1 MAQPII
7 KVENLYKQYRLG
19 TVGTGTLSH
28 DLNRWYHKLM
38 GKEDPYEKISAVN
51 DRTKKD
57 ASSEYVWA
65 LQNINFELNQ
75 GDVLGVIG
83 RNGAGKSTLLKILSK
98 VTAPTKG
105 HIKIRGRI
113 ASLLEVGTGFHGE
126 LTGGEN
132 IYLNGA
138 ILGMTKSEIKSKF
151 DEIVEFSGVG
161 KYVDTP
167 VKRYSSGMYMRLAFA
182 VSAHLDQEILVVDEV
197 LAVGDADFQ
206 KKCIGKM
213 KDVSTQEGRT
223 VLFVSH
229 NMSAVQSLCNK
240 GLLLVNGQVHA
251 NGLIEPIIKEYQTVF
266 NNGFT
271 QEIDLKEHPRK
282 RGIGFIR
289 FDKMT
294 FNSDIYYPDSKFEV
308 SFGLKAFTSPE
319 EIKAMNISI
328 YILDTLGAT
337 IYHMSTLF
345 KEDRRVP
352 FSETNTYKFTI
363 ERLRLSP
370 GTYNMWIWMQGNGIE
385 QDFIDTGIQ
394 FDVSEGNSY
403 DHSNSK
409 IVEGIVQLKFDFD
422 VSSNIDK
429 SLVIQDRF

>member
-138 ILGMTKSEIKSKF
+138 ILGMTKSEIKAKF

-229 NMSAVQSLCNK
+229 NMSAVQNLCNK
-240 GLLLVNGQVHA
+240 GLLLVHGQVHSV
-251 NGLIEPIIKEYQTVF
+251 GEIEPVIKEYQNVF
-266 NNGFT
+266 SNGFE
-271 QEIDLKEHPRK
+271 QEISLTDHPRK
-282 RGIGFIR
+282 RGIGFVR
-289 FDKMT
+289 FDKLK
-294 FNSDIYYPDSKFEV
+294 FNLEQYEPDSKFEI
-308 SFGLKAFTSPE
+308 SFGLKANMDIN
-319 EIKAMNISI
+319 EIKGIHISA
-328 YILDTLGAT
+328 YIVDSLGA
-337 IYHMSTLF
+337 IVYHLSTTF
-345 KEDRRVP
+345 DEHAIIP
-352 FSETNTYKFTI
+352 FSESSIYKFTI
-363 ERLRLSP
+363 EKLRLKP
-370 GTYNMWIWMQGNGIE
+370 GGYSVWIWLQANGLE
-385 QDFIDTGIQ
+385 QDYIDQGIQ
-394 FDVSEGNSY
+394 FDVEEGNIYGHPRS
-403 DHSNSK
+403 DIS
-409 IVEGIVQLKFDFD
+409 IGLVQLD
-422 VSSNIDK
+422 S
-429 SLVIQDRF
+429 RFEIIKNATH